1 MKKFNVAILGA
12 TGLREDHMLGTV
24 FRLVDFTATVP
35 DTVLYS
41 DFGTEITC
49 NEKFLCEIMHN
60 AELADL
66 LCDLTESAI

>member
-1 MKKFNVAILGA
+1 MDAA
-12 TGLREDHMLGTV
+12 TSALYRGIMRDLYNEGEAVRTICGSV
-24 FRLVDFTATVP
+24 YSF
-35 DTVLYS
+35 LYS

-49 NEKFLCEIMHN
+49 NGKFLCEIMHN

>member
-1 MKKFNVAILGA
+1 MN
-12 TGLREDHMLGTV
+12 
-24 FRLVDFTATVP
+24 TATCALYHGVMR
-35 DTVLYS
+35 DLYNEGEAIRTICGSVYSFLYS

-49 NEKFLCEIMHN
+49 NGQFLCEITHN

>member
-1 MKKFNVAILGA
+1 MN
-12 TGLREDHMLGTV
+12 
-24 FRLVDFTATVP
+24 TATCALYHGIMRDLYNEGEAVR
-35 DTVLYS
+35 TICGSVYSFLYS

-49 NEKFLCEIMHN
+49 NGKFLCEITHN

>member
-1 MKKFNVAILGA
+1 MN
-12 TGLREDHMLGTV
+12 
-24 FRLVDFTATVP
+24 TATCALYRGIMRDLYNEGEAVR
-35 DTVLYS
+35 TICGSVYSFLYS

-49 NEKFLCEIMHN
+49 NGKFLCEITHN

>member
-1 MKKFNVAILGA
+1 MDAA
-12 TGLREDHMLGTV
+12 TSALYRGIMRDLYHEGEAVRTICGSV
-24 FRLVDFTATVP
+24 YSF
-35 DTVLYS
+35 LYS

-49 NEKFLCEIMHN
+49 NEMFLCEIMHN

>member
-1 MKKFNVAILGA
+1 MN
-12 TGLREDHMLGTV
+12 
-24 FRLVDFTATVP
+24 TATCALYHGIMRDLYNEGEAIRTICGSVYSF
-35 DTVLYS
+35 LYS

-49 NEKFLCEIMHN
+49 NGKFLCEITHN

>member
-1 MKKFNVAILGA
+1 MN
-12 TGLREDHMLGTV
+12 
-24 FRLVDFTATVP
+24 TATCALYHGIMRDLYNEGEAIRTICGSVYSF
-35 DTVLYS
+35 LYS

-49 NEKFLCEIMHN
+49 NGQFLCEITHN